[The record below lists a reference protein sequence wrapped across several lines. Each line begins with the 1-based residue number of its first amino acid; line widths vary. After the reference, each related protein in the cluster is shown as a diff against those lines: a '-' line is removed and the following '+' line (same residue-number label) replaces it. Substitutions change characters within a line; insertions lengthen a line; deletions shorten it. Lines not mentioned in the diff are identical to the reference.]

1 MNTQP
6 AKAPV
11 IAVVGPSGVGKDS
24 LMDTLLERVPG
35 LVRQRRIITRA
46 PELGGE
52 DYDAVTED
60 RFATLCSAPG
70 FALHW
75 QAHGLRYAIP
85 RDIDELRNRAS
96 GVLVNLSRKVLLEA
110 EVAFG
115 TLIVLS
121 VTAAPEALAARLS
134 ARGREDSAEVERRL
148 ARASTPVPA
157 GLSQVFDID
166 NSGQLEE
173 AIKAAETAL
182 MPWLQ
187 PERA

>member
-1 MNTQP
+1 MS
-6 AKAPV
+6 AGSVKAPV

-24 LMDTLLERVPG
+24 LMEALLERVPG

-52 DYDAVTED
+52 DYEAVTED
-60 RFATLCSAPG
+60 RFATLCTEPG

-75 QAHGLRYAIP
+75 QAHGLSYAIP
-85 RDIDELRNRAS
+85 REIDDLRNRAS

-110 EVAFG
+110 EAVFG
-115 TLIVLS
+115 RLVVLS
-121 VTAAPEALAARLS
+121 VTTTPEVLAERLM
-134 ARGREDSAEVERRL
+134 ARGREDRAEIERRL
-148 ARASTPVPA
+148 ARAATPMPA
-157 GLSQVFDID
+157 GLSQVIEID

-173 AIKAAETAL
+173 AVQAAETAL

>member
-1 MNTQP
+1 MSP
-6 AKAPV
+6 GSVKAPV

-24 LMDTLLERVPG
+24 LMEALLERIPG

-60 RFATLCSAPG
+60 RFAALCVAPG

-75 QAHGLRYAIP
+75 EAHGLRYAIP

-110 EVAFG
+110 EAAFG
-115 TLIVLS
+115 TLVILS
-121 VTAAPEALAARLS
+121 VTATPEVLAERLMT
-134 ARGREDSAEVERRL
+134 RGREDRAEIERRL
-148 ARASTPVPA
+148 ARAATPMPA
-157 GLSQVFDID
+157 GLSQVIEID

-173 AIKAAETAL
+173 AVQAAETAL

-187 PERA
+187 PERV